1 MVGRVVSTK
10 YWREQEDEF
19 LNNIHGH
26 TRSHNWC
33 ILSVSYSGDQ
43 GDAGWTSSSH
53 QLLEARRGGGGGGG
67 GWEDLASPS
76 HIPAVS
82 VMGPHM
88 PSKDKDK
95 DKDKDKNKDKYWRH
109 KGRRRGVRG
118 YDTVSG

>member
-43 GDAGWTSSSH
+43 GDAGWMSSSH

-67 GWEDLASPS
+67 REDLASPS

-82 VMGPHM
+82 VMGPHI
-88 PSKDKDK
+88 SLAKTKTK
-95 DKDKDKNKDKYWRH
+95 TRTRTKTKTNTGGTRE
-109 KGRRRGVRG
+109 GGG
-118 YDTVSG
+118 G